1 MKRTIAIALVVIVAA
16 IVVWQ
21 LSSRGGESEA
31 LEQYEFGEVER
42 GDIENIISSTGT
54 LSAVGTVEVGTQV
67 SGTVDEVLVDY
78 NESVAEGQVLAV
90 LDTTML
96 GASVRDAE
104 ANLLKAKADL
114 KVAENAHRRNAEL
127 FEQGLISEADY
138 DDSEAAVM
146 GARAQ
151 HISAN
156 AALSRAKTNLGYAVI
171 RSPIDGTVIMRNVEP
186 GQTVAASFSTPTLF
200 VIAEDLAEMEIHA
213 LVDESDIGQVKEG
226 QSARF
231 TVDAY
236 LDEQFEGVV
245 RQVWLQ
251 PETVQNV
258 VNYTVIVDARN
269 RNGLLYPG
277 MTATID
283 FLIEE
288 RRDVL
293 LVPNA
298 ALNVQPTQEMFA
310 EFRANMEK
318 RMASLPDSIR
328 ERMSSRAGDGASGGA
343 QTQGGTTGGIPGGF
357 GGSNGAASA
366 GRVWYLDEQGR
377 LSMSPVTKGATDG
390 SKTEVLRS
398 RGLEEGAQ
406 VITTVLKGE
415 PADGPPRRRF

>member
-1 MKRTIAIALVVIVAA
+1 MKRAITIVIVLVVAA
-16 IVVWQ
+16 AAVWL

-31 LEQYEFGEVER
+31 LELYEFGEVER

-67 SGTVDEVLVDY
+67 SGTIDEVLVDY
-78 NESVAEGQVLAV
+78 NEPVRKGQVLAV
-90 LDTTML
+90 LDTTL
-96 GASVRDAE
+96 LASSVRDAE
-104 ANLLKAKADL
+104 ASVLKAKADL
-114 KVAENAHRRNAEL
+114 KVAENAYGRSGEL
-127 FEQGLISEADY
+127 YEQGLISEADY

-151 HISAN
+151 HLSAK
-156 AALSRAKTNLGYAVI
+156 AALSRARTNFGYAVI
-171 RSPIDGTVIMRNVEP
+171 ESPIDGTVIMRNVEP
-186 GQTVAASFSTPTLF
+186 GQTVAASLSTPTLF
-200 VIAEDLAEMEIHA
+200 ILAEDLAEMEIHA

-236 LDEQFEGVV
+236 LDEEFEGVV

-258 VNYTVIVDARN
+258 VNYTVIVDAEN
-269 RNGLLYPG
+269 RDGLLYPG

-293 LVPNA
+293 LVPNT
-298 ALNVQPTQEMFA
+298 ALNLQPTQEMFT
-310 EFRANMEK
+310 EFRANMEE

-328 ERMSSRAGDGASGGA
+328 ERVSSRVGSAIGGAPASGGMN
-343 QTQGGTTGGIPGGF
+343 GGF
-357 GGSNGAASA
+357 QSGSGGSNGAAST
-366 GRVWYLDEQGR
+366 GRVWYLDEQGK
-377 LSMSPVTKGATDG
+377 LAMSPVTTGATDG
-390 SKTEVLRS
+390 TKTEVLRS
-398 RGLEEGAQ
+398 RGLVEGAE
-406 VITTVLKGE
+406 VITAVLKGE